1 VECTHPHK
9 NRRLDPTPSQDNDT
23 MSFPVPIS
31 AITALDTPKRESSH
45 VRNVSSPYSLTL
57 PPGKRPWTARPTS
70 PAAASSIYSE
80 YGSEA
85 FFEPTYPQKALI
97 YSEKALHP
105 YDGDDDSSRSNSISS
120 KRYRQISTSEPT
132 KKQRRPWWKGN
143 DRLLALTVTI
153 TLLVLLSIAIP
164 LGILL
169 PQKYIEPLPIN
180 ILMPSTVFPDEV
192 ALNRLTDSYVLV
204 TV

>member
-1 VECTHPHK
+1 MQTSPHI
-9 NRRLDPTPSQDNDT
+9 NRRLGPTPSRDNDT

-45 VRNVSSPYSLTL
+45 VRNVSSPYSLTF
-57 PPGKRPWTARPTS
+57 PPGKKPWTARPTS

-85 FFEPTYPQKALI
+85 FFAPTYPQKALL

-105 YDGDDDSSRSNSISS
+105 YDGDDDSSRSNSVSSKQYQLISS
-120 KRYRQISTSEPT
+120 SEPEER
-132 KKQRRPWWKGN
+132 QRRPWWKEN
-143 DRLLALTVTI
+143 DRLLALAVTL
-153 TLLVLLSIAIP
+153 TLLVLLSIAVP
-164 LGILL
+164 LGILI
-169 PQKYIEPLPIN
+169 PQKYIAPLPIN
-180 ILMPSTVFPDEV
+180 ILVPSTVLPGEGTW
-192 ALNRLTDSYVLV
+192 NRLTDSYVSI